1 MRTLFVA
8 LFLAFLS
15 LSAFAQTSENITFG
29 VGVTYYPIA
38 IPGDGQYFGGNFTQA
53 GLTDFFV
60 PMQFGPYIRFEPE
73 LGIYFKSYQE
83 FVQDSVGS
91 TNTFQRTADEQ
102 IIRTGF
108 GVFYT
113 KQIDTVFQFGIG
125 TRLGILSAEYETHQ
139 GTPAG
144 YPTAVPDS
152 DIHYGVF
159 YLGAAFSVE
168 YYLSKHF
175 SIGGE
180 LQFIHYSFGA
190 PLITVG
196 SNEYSGYLS
205 PNSEQQGVW
214 STNEVLTARFWF

>member
-1 MRTLFVA
+1 MRTVLFA
-8 LFLAFLS
+8 LLLVCIS
-15 LSAFAQTSENITFG
+15 LPALAQTPENITFG

-38 IPGDGQYFGGNFTQA
+38 IPGDAQYFGGNFTQA

-73 LGIYFKSYQE
+73 LGIYLKSYQE
-83 FVQDSVGS
+83 QVPDSVGS
-91 TNTFQRTADEQ
+91 SNTFGRTADEQ
-102 IIRTGF
+102 IVRTGF

-113 KQIDTVFQFGIG
+113 KQIDSVFQFGIG
-125 TRLGILSAEYETHQ
+125 TRLGILSSEYETHQ
-139 GTPAG
+139 STPVD
-144 YPTAVPDS
+144 YPSAAPDS

-159 YLGAAFSVE
+159 YLGAAFTVE
-168 YYLSKHF
+168 YYISKHF

-190 PLITVG
+190 PLITIG
-196 SNEYSGYLS
+196 SNELSGYLS
-205 PNSEQQGVW
+205 PNSEQQSVW